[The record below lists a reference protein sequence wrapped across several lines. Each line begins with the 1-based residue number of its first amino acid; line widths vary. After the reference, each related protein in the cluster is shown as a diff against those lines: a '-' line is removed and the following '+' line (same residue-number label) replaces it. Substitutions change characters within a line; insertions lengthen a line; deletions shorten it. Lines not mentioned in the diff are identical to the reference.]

1 MHIFSHGREEIDPRD
16 GYHLTGCGRTHR
28 FSIII
33 YTFLSIDGRH
43 GVSIPPYKSKGSIP
57 HYGIFVVESVRRE
70 GSREGRLA
78 GGVHVSQPADGEMV
92 GSCIE
97 VERGI
102 EIVLSATAEKQ
113 Q

>member
-1 MHIFSHGREEIDPRD
+1 M
-16 GYHLTGCGRTHR
+16 
-28 FSIII
+28 
-33 YTFLSIDGRH
+33 
-43 GVSIPPYKSKGSIP
+43 
-57 HYGIFVVESVRRE
+57 ESVCRE